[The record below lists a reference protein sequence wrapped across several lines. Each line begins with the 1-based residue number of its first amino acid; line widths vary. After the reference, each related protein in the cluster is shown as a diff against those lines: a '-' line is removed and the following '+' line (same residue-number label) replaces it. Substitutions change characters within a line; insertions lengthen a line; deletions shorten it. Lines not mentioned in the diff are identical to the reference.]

1 MNSGS
6 DKIMDLLH
14 GINYKTAKI
23 MFRALRDMNVSPPQG
38 RMLFELNRLGGES
51 KLCALAESM
60 DTPYSNASN
69 ICGRLCELGLLRRER
84 SESDRRS
91 VVIGLTES
99 GKNTL
104 AEFRKNYYEISSAI
118 FKDFDKEQVA
128 DMKRALCE
136 LDCAV
141 TRVCD
146 KYTGER

>member
-91 VVIGLTES
+91 VVIGLTKS
-99 GKNTL
+99 GRNTL
-104 AEFRKNYYEISSAI
+104 DDFRKNYNEIAAAI
-118 FKDFDKEQVA
+118 FGSLDKEQIT
-128 DMKRALCE
+128 DMENSLRA

-146 KYTGER
+146 KYEGER

>member
-91 VVIGLTES
+91 VVIGLTKS
-99 GKNTL
+99 GRNTL
-104 AEFRKNYYEISSAI
+104 DEFRKNYNEIAAAI
-118 FKDFDKEQVA
+118 FGSLDKEQIT
-128 DMKRALCE
+128 DMENSLRA

-146 KYTGER
+146 KYEGER